1 MIVSIFALVY
11 AVTAAKILEGPSTRT
26 KVIGPDGSVIDA
38 YAPGGKILLEGDSGP
53 LLQAAPV
60 VLAQP
65 AIAELQ
71 PTLEVKNSIEIV
83 PVLSE
88 VSEKAAKLEAREF
101 VPVTEI
107 TDETTGTTETLPTT
121 VSLDS
126 EGAYVPDNN
135 SALYDDGSY
144 RPEHY

>member
-1 MIVSIFALVY
+1 MIVSFFALVY

-53 LLQAAPV
+53 LLQAAPI

-65 AIAELQ
+65 AVAELQ
-71 PTLEVKNSIEIV
+71 PTLEVKNSLEFV
-83 PVLSE
+83 PALPE
-88 VSEKAAKLEAREF
+88 VSARLETREF

-107 TDETTGTTETLPTT
+107 TDETTGTTETIATT

-126 EGAYVPDNN
+126 KGAYVPDNN